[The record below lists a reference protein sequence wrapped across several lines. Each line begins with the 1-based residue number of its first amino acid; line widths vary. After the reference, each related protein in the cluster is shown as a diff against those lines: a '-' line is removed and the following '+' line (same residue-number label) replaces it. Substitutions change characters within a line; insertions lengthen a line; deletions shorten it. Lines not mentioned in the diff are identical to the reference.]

1 MNLTL
6 TERERIAYITGHPVA
21 PLLARLDDNEAQE
34 AKTEAAFED
43 AYDALPGESRR
54 RDLVDDIDRLIE
66 LMADYIDVVD
76 DRVEGLL
83 FSIKRDAERLA
94 ADVVDVENILDAA
107 QKTY

>member
-1 MNLTL
+1 MNPTL

-21 PLLARLDDNEAQE
+21 PLLARLDDNEAQG

-43 AYDALPGESRR
+43 AYEALPGQSRR

-66 LMADYIDVVD
+66 LMADYIDEVD

-83 FSIKRDAERLA
+83 LDIKRIAEQLVGDVQDA
-94 ADVVDVENILDAA
+94 ENILEAA
-107 QKTY
+107 QKTS